1 MSEKESKKEEKEQV
15 IKIQK
20 SGEEEIPVEEVRE
33 ILQVV
38 SKEVPKL
45 IQELFRSL
53 YSADNAQ
60 QYAEGIGTIY
70 KTLSEQGLPPE
81 MIEKLVMNYAD
92 SVNVI
97 GKAMQGID
105 FDQIQKKKKEEEEED

>member
-1 MSEKESKKEEKEQV
+1 MSEKEPKEKEKV
-15 IKIQK
+15 IKIEK
-20 SGEEEIPVEEVRE
+20 SGSEEIPVEEVRE

-38 SKEVPKL
+38 SAEVPKL

-53 YSADNAQ
+53 YSAQNAQ

-97 GKAMQGID
+97 GKAMQGIE
-105 FDQIQKKKKEEEEED
+105 FDKVKTRKEEDED